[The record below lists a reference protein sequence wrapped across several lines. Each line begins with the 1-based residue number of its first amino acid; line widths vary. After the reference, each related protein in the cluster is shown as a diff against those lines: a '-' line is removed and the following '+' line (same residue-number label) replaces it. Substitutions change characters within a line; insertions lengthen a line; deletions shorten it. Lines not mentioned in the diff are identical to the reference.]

1 MSDGC
6 GNGRPGQEVGA
17 GTLWGGMRRGKK
29 LPLEGSDKKGPV
41 GDGSG
46 RAQLTLLSHP
56 LCLAC
61 SQAQAGAQETAA
73 ELTRVEAGALGESGL
88 AQGGLA
94 MQCPNTHTH
103 GTAALLMGSD
113 PHPTLPLSRTACP
126 QDPPPIRHH
135 VLADPNSGKE
145 ICS

>member
-17 GTLWGGMRRGKK
+17 DVLWGGMRRGKK
-29 LPLEGSDKKGPV
+29 LPLEGSDKKGSV

-56 LCLAC
+56 LRLAC
-61 SQAQAGAQETAA
+61 NQAPSRCSGDSCWANPHRSGGPGGVGVGSG
-73 ELTRVEAGALGESGL
+73 RLGR
-88 AQGGLA
+88 A
-94 MQCPNTHTH
+94 MPKHTH
-103 GTAALLMGSD
+103 ARHSCPPDGKWPTPHTATQQD
-113 PHPTLPLSRTACP
+113 RLPSR
-126 QDPPPIRHH
+126 PPPIRHH